1 MQNSLVSP
9 LLFVLVTVLL
19 LLSVVAIFYLYITA
33 KNRERLAL
41 IEKGMNPNLSR
52 SDFWP
57 QVGIIGGGIG
67 AGLIVGDLLPH
78 STYGPL
84 LAIVFAGAGLVI
96 FNIMRRSKMQREKK
110 MERD

>member
-1 MQNSLVSP
+1 MHNSNFSP
-9 LLFVLVTVLL
+9 LLFVLVIVLVL
-19 LLSVVAIFYLYITA
+19 MSIVAIFYLYITA

-57 QVGIIGGGIG
+57 QVGIIAGGAA

-78 STYGPL
+78 SSYGPL
-84 LAIVFAGAGLVI
+84 LALIFAGGGLVI
-96 FNIMRRSKMQREKK
+96 YNVMRRSKMRKDS
-110 MERD
+110 RI